1 MLKFNEYIKEQFDEM
16 LDVDARNVEQNAE
29 SINADLDA
37 LTEKPYQNAPIFLNQ
52 LRGTLE
58 RYGILLPASVTSQ
71 FLDLGAELVYLLG
84 ESNLHLYVV
93 YDTNDEGFVDG
104 YAQIVSAEELKDL
117 MSADSEDL
125 LDKEDD
131 EIEMRPSTWY
141 AKRDDDSGNDNEY
154 T

>member
-1 MLKFNEYIKEQFDEM
+1 MLTFNKFLTEAADEV
-16 LDVDARNVEQNAE
+16 LDVDAAHVVGNFDA
-29 SINADLDA
+29 INADLDA

-58 RYGILLPASVTSQ
+58 RYGILLPQSATPQ

-84 ESNLHLYVV
+84 DSDYNLYIV
-93 YDTNDEGFVDG
+93 YDTNEDGFVDG
-104 YAQIVSAEELKDL
+104 YAQVVTADELSDL
-117 MSADSEDL
+117 MSVESEDL

-141 AKRDDDSGNDNEY
+141 AKRDDDSGNDDEY
-154 T
+154 